1 MIKHLLT
8 GVLVSC
14 GMLASCT
21 HKTEVQANYE
31 VIPLPQ
37 EITAG
42 SGESFVLNPDTK
54 IVVQAGDADMQRNAQ
69 FLADYIEEL
78 TGNKLAITDQ
88 AQSGNAIILATG
100 LADDNAEA
108 YMLTVDNNNITID
121 GASAAGVFY
130 GIQTLRK
137 SIPAG
142 QGEVEVSFAPV
153 QIQDEPRFAYR
164 GAHLDVCRH
173 FFPVDSV
180 KKFIDMIALHN
191 INRFHWH
198 ISEDQG
204 WRIEIKSRPEL
215 TEKGSI
221 RNGTQIARTAECD
234 TIPYGG
240 FYTQD
245 EAREIV
251 KYAADRFITV
261 IPEIDLPGHMQAAL
275 ACYPELGCTGGPY
288 EVRKYWGVAEDV
300 LCPGSDETFKFLDD
314 VLGEIVE
321 IFPSEYIHIGGDE
334 CPKVRWKDCP
344 KCQARIKEL
353 GLKADSKHTAEEKL
367 QSYVINHAE
376 KFLNDKGRQIIG
388 WDEILQG
395 GLAPNAT
402 VMSWR
407 GEAGGIEAAKQH
419 HDVIMTPNTYLYFDY
434 YQTDDKENERLCIG
448 GYLPVEKVYNYEPM
462 PEALTEE
469 EKQYIKGVQANMW
482 TEFVSEYPDIEYMEL
497 PRMAALS
504 EVQWTAPEKKDYD
517 QFLDRLP
524 QMLDTYT
531 RNGYN
536 YAKHLLNV
544 KGELKP
550 DFEEGNVEVT
560 FSTLGDAPIYYT
572 LDGSEPTDKS
582 TRYTGP
588 FTIDKPTEIKAVAIR
603 PNGTSRVYTGA
614 ADFNKATLKPITL
627 LQPTAPAHTYG
638 GPNTLVDGQK
648 GDSNYATGKW
658 LGFNGNDLEAVVDL
672 GEPTEIS
679 TVTIHDCVMRDHW
692 VFGASQMVVS
702 VSDDGQNFTQV
713 ADSGKY
719 PKLDVGAPDGVNEH
733 TLTFDPVKAR
743 YVKVF
748 ASHENDIPSW
758 HPGAGKDAWLFV
770 DEIAID

>member
-1 MIKHLLT
+1 MMKHLLT

-14 GMLASCT
+14 GILASCSP
-21 HKTEVQANYE
+21 KAEVQANYQ

-37 EITAG
+37 EITEGTG
-42 SGESFVLNPDTK
+42 SNFVLNSDTK
-54 IVVQAGDADMQRNAQ
+54 IVVASGDEDMQRNAQ
-69 FLADYIEEL
+69 FLADYVQEL
-78 TGNKLAITDQ
+78 TGNKLGITEAPQ
-88 AQSGNAIILATG
+88 ESNAIVLSTG
-100 LADDNAEA
+100 LSDENPEA
-108 YMLTVDNNNITID
+108 YLLTVDDNKITVD

-137 SIPAG
+137 SIPAL
-142 QGEVEVSFAPV
+142 QGNVNVAFAPV
-153 QIQDEPRFAYR
+153 QIADEPRFAYR

-221 RNGTQIARTAECD
+221 RKGTQIGRTAECD
-234 TIPYGG
+234 TIEYGG

-245 EAREIV
+245 EARDIV

-288 EVRKYWGVAEDV
+288 EVLQYWGVSPDV
-300 LCPGSDETFKFLDD
+300 LCPGSDETFKFIDD

-344 KCQARIKEL
+344 KCQAKIREL
-353 GLKADSKHTAEEKL
+353 GLKADSKHSAEEKL

-376 KFLNDKGRQIIG
+376 QFLNSKGRQIIG
-388 WDEILQG
+388 WDEILEG

-407 GEAGGIEAAKQH
+407 GEEGGIEAARQN

-434 YQTDDKENERLCIG
+434 YQTLDKENERLCIG
-448 GYLPVEKVYNYEPM
+448 GYVPVEKVYNYEPM
-462 PEALTEE
+462 PSVLTDE
-469 EKQYIKGVQANMW
+469 EKQHIKGVQANMW
-482 TEFVSEYPDIEYMEL
+482 TEFVAEYPDIEYMEL

-504 EVQWTAPEKKDYD
+504 EIQWTAPEKKDYEN
-517 QFLDRLP
+517 FLGRLP
-524 QMLDTYT
+524 QMLDTYDGQ
-531 RNGYN
+531 GYN

-544 KGELKP
+544 DGKLTADPQAGVITL
-550 DFEEGNVEVT
+550 T
-560 FSTLGDAPIYYT
+560 LSTLGDAPIYYT

-582 TRYTGP
+582 ALYAGP
-588 FTIDKPTEIKAVAIR
+588 VAIDKTCEIKAVAIR
-603 PNGTSRVYTGA
+603 PTGASRVFT
-614 ADFNKATLKPITL
+614 DNVVINKATMKPITL
-627 LQPTAPAHTYG
+627 LQPTAPEHTYG
-638 GPNTLVDGQK
+638 GASVLVDGMK
-648 GDSNYATGKW
+648 GDSNYSTGKW
-658 LGFNGNDLEAVVDL
+658 LGFNGKDLEAVIDF
-672 GEPTEIS
+672 GNPEEIS
-679 TVTIHDCVMRDHW
+679 SVSVRDCTMQGHW
-692 VFGASQMVVS
+692 LFGARRLVVS
-702 VSDDGQNFTQV
+702 VSDDGKTYTQV
-713 ADSGKY
+713 ADSGLY
-719 PKLDVGAPDGVNEH
+719 PQMAEGDADGVAEH
-733 TLTFDPVKAR
+733 ALSFTPVKAR

-748 ASHENDIPSW
+748 AEHEKSIPAW
-758 HPGAGKDAWLFV
+758 HKGAGKDAWLFV
-770 DEIAID
+770 DEISIN